1 MSRRK
6 HHAPSW
12 LAGMALVALLG
23 ACGGE
28 PPPPAAAAAT
38 RPVKTLVIADGTT
51 GGERSFPA
59 RIAAAQSAALA
70 FRVSGTVA
78 RLAVR
83 EGDRLPEGATV
94 AELDPKDFQIVVSD
108 RQATFDNAK
117 KNFDRAKDLVASG
130 AISRMDFDRLEA
142 EFKNA
147 RAALDAARQDLAYTK
162 LSAPFA
168 GVVARRHVEQFEQVQ
183 INQAIVTLQNLDHL
197 EVKFDVPESLIRGI
211 RARKDREAA
220 RDDIAVVASF
230 EDLPGQRF
238 PLRFKE
244 AAAQADA
251 QTQTFEVTYTMDR
264 VAERTVLPGMTATVT
279 VDLSQLVDTATSFM
293 VPVSAVVGDYKLD
306 PQVWLVEPES
316 MTTRAQAVEVGR
328 MSGDRIEVTAGL
340 EPGMRIV
347 TAGAS
352 FVTPGMKVTLMPERE
367 QAEPR
372 ASDAL

>member
-1 MSRRK
+1 
-6 HHAPSW
+6 
-12 LAGMALVALLG
+12 MALVPLLS

-28 PPPPAAAAAT
+28 PSPPAAAAVT
-38 RPVKTLVIADGTT
+38 RPVKTLVIADGTA

-83 EGDRLPEGATV
+83 EGDRLQEGATV

-117 KNFDRAKDLVASG
+117 KNFDRAQDLVASG

-183 INQAIVTLQNLDHL
+183 VNQAIVTLQNLDRL

-211 RARKDREAA
+211 RAREDREAG
-220 RDDIAVVASF
+220 RDDITVVASF
-230 EDLPGQRF
+230 EDLPGQRL

-279 VDLSQLVDTATSFM
+279 VDLSRLVNTSTSFM

-306 PQVWLVEPES
+306 PQVWVVEPES

-352 FVTPGMKVTLMPERE
+352 FVTPGMQVTLMPERE